1 MTAQAF
7 QGIKAVGVTYAGTA
21 NLALRTLGMH
31 GATVI
36 RVESMARPCNLRV
49 AGPFKDGQPGINRS
63 GYYAMCNNDRY
74 SLALNLKKPEA
85 ASVLEEL
92 IQWADVFVEN
102 FTPGAMKRVGLD
114 YESVKAIKPDIVM
127 LSISQQGQT
136 GPHRHIAGYGPLLQG
151 LTGHDHLT
159 GWPDRGPDLIGQ
171 SYPDFIA
178 PAFGCLALI
187 AALDHKRR
195 TGQGQYIDLSNY
207 ECSLHWLAPA
217 LVDYAANGRVMN
229 RNGNRVA
236 QAAPH
241 GVYPCAGD
249 DAWCA
254 IAVESDEEWRA
265 FGRAVGNP
273 PWAGEERFADLAGR
287 KANEDDLDALIGAW
301 TGQKTPEEVM
311 AALQAAGVSAGRVQN
326 SQQLHEDPQLGH
338 RGYFHTLDHPEMG
351 PYDYTAP
358 SYRLSETPARVE
370 KPFPSLGEHT
380 EFVCREL
387 LGMSDEQFVDLL
399 VKEVF
404 A

>member
-7 QGIKAVGVTYAGTA
+7 EGIKALGVTYAGTA

-31 GATVI
+31 GATVV
-36 RVESMARPCNLRV
+36 RVESMSRPCNLRV
-49 AGPFKDGQPGINRS
+49 AGPFKDGKPGINRS

-74 SLALNLKKPEA
+74 SLALNLKHPRAGEVMKR
-85 ASVLEEL
+85 L
-92 IQWADVFVEN
+92 IQWADVFIEN

-114 YESVKAIKPDIVM
+114 YDSVREIKPDIVM

-178 PAFGCLALI
+178 PAFGCLAVI

-217 LVDYAANGRVMN
+217 LMDYAANGRIRT
-229 RNGNRVA
+229 RNGNRVEG
-236 QAAPH
+236 AAPH
-241 GVYPCAGD
+241 GVYPCAGED
-249 DAWCA
+249 VWCA
-254 IAVESDEEWRA
+254 IAVETEAEWQNFRRA
-265 FGRAVGNP
+265 LGDP
-273 PWAGEERFADLAGR
+273 PWASEDRFADLQGR
-287 KANEDDLDALIGAW
+287 KTNEDELDALVGAW
-301 TGQKTPEEVM
+301 TSKKSPDEVM
-311 AALQAAGVSAGRVQN
+311 TVLQRAGVSAGRVQN
-326 SQQLHEDPQLGH
+326 SQQLHQNPQLEH
-338 RGYFHTLDHPEMG
+338 RGYFKTLDHPEMG
-351 PYDYTAP
+351 PYAYTAP
-358 SYRLSETPARVE
+358 SYKLSETPARIRR
-370 KPFPSLGEHT
+370 PFPSLGEHT

-387 LGMSDEQFVDLL
+387 LGLSDEEFVDLL
-399 VKEVF
+399 LGEVF
-404 A
+404 E